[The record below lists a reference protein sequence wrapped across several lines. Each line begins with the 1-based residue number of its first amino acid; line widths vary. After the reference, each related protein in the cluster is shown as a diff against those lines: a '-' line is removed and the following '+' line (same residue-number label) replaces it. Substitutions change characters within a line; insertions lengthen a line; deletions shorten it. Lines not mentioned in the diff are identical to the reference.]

1 MKNQSNSFRTP
12 KGMKDILP
20 EDMRYYN
27 RIENACQR
35 LATEYGFQRVDFP
48 ILEDAQ
54 LFRKGI
60 GLATDIVEKEMFLLP
75 AKGGKQLALRP
86 EGTASVVRL
95 YFQEGLKS
103 WVQPAQLWYFGP
115 FFRHESPQAG
125 RYRQFYQLGFEI
137 INGEGSALD
146 SQLIQLFYN
155 LLKELHLKNILLK
168 INSLG
173 FPEERKEYRQE
184 LVSYLQ
190 KHSRELCSIC
200 QTRLT
205 KNPFRVLD
213 CKEDGCQEV
222 VKGAPQMID
231 YLSKECHNHFKEVL
245 EFLDE
250 LNIPYRLDPYLVR
263 GLDYYTRTVF
273 EFVINEGDG
282 DGEAS
287 RSHTLIGGGRYDRLT
302 ELIGQ
307 ERMSALGGAGGVE
320 RIIEAMKEQEV
331 RMSSPKKPEV
341 FLAQLG
347 MRAKKEALQ
356 FFEELRK
363 KGIRV
368 TATFDKDSLRSQL
381 KKANQLGV
389 KYTLIIGAQE
399 VTRHRVA
406 VRQMDQ
412 GGQKLMERDKVIG
425 FLKKKLR

>member
-1 MKNQSNSFRTP
+1 MENKSNSFRTP
-12 KGMKDILP
+12 RGMKDILP
-20 EDMRYYN
+20 EEMRYYN
-27 RIENACQR
+27 RIENVCQR
-35 LATEYGFQRVDFP
+35 LATEYNFQRVNFP

-54 LFRKGI
+54 LFQKGI

-75 AKGGKQLALRP
+75 AKRGKQLALRP

-103 WVQPAQLWYFGP
+103 WTQPVQLWYFGP

-125 RYRQFYQLGFEI
+125 RYRQFYQLGFEV
-137 INGEGSALD
+137 INGESSALD
-146 SQLIQLFYN
+146 LQLIQLFYN
-155 LLKELHLKNILLK
+155 LLKELHLKNILLE

-173 FPEERKEYRQE
+173 LPEERKEYRQA
-184 LVSYLQ
+184 LVSYLR
-190 KHSRELCSIC
+190 KHSRELCPVC
-200 QTRLT
+200 HDRLI

-213 CKEDGCQEV
+213 CKEEGCQEV
-222 VKGAPQMID
+222 ARRAPQMID

-250 LNIPYRLDPYLVR
+250 LNIPYRLNPYLVR

-273 EFVINEGDG
+273 EFVISEDG
-282 DGEAS
+282 SDAEAS
-287 RSHTLIGGGRYDRLT
+287 RSHTLIGGGRYDRLA

-307 ERMSALGGAGGVE
+307 ERLPALGGAGGVE
-320 RIIEAMKEQEV
+320 RIIEAMKEQDV
-331 RMSSPKKPEV
+331 RMSSPRKPDV

-347 MRAKKEALQ
+347 ARAKKEALQ

-363 KGIRV
+363 EGIKV
-368 TATFDKDSLRSQL
+368 VATFDKDSLRTQL
-381 KKANQLGV
+381 KRANQLGV

-412 GGQKLMERDKVIG
+412 GGQKLIDRDKVIS
-425 FLKKKLR
+425 FLKKKL